1 MIEIM
6 CACVIDI
13 VLILQQ
19 FFSFLF
25 FEVICKKKIEKKINP
40 QPDIEK
46 KQIVK

>member
-1 MIEIM
+1 VQKKKEKMIFMIKIM

-25 FEVICKKKIEKKINP
+25 FEVICKKKLKK
-40 QPDIEK
+40 K
-46 KQIVK
+46 